1 MPAQAG
7 IAISGP
13 SCPDGRDARRSH
25 GRRPVHSAA
34 MLKEMFG
41 SEGAQLA
48 VRWALVVV
56 TALAILL
63 VGIVLARWLAGL
75 VRKGVMRKAND
86 AALAGFVATSVYVL
100 LCAVVIVGA
109 LDQLGVPTASL
120 IAALGAA
127 GLAVGLALKDSLGN
141 LASGVLIVF
150 TRPFRAGDVVEA
162 GGRTGVVE
170 RVDLL
175 NTVLS
180 TPDNSVVTLPN
191 AAIMSQPIVNF
202 SARPQR
208 RLELSFIVAS
218 SERDPLDA
226 VGLIERTLRAHPRV
240 LAEPPCQ
247 VLLQRLAEG
256 GVEII
261 ARPWVRTAELPGA
274 QGDVLA
280 AVGAA
285 LLAAGFT
292 APQRSLR
299 LVSPATPPIAASSS
313 RGAPEP
319 RP

>member
-1 MPAQAG
+1 
-7 IAISGP
+7 
-13 SCPDGRDARRSH
+13 
-25 GRRPVHSAA
+25 
-34 MLKEMFG
+34 MLKEMLG
-41 SEGAQLA
+41 SEGAQVA
-48 VRWALVVV
+48 VRWSLVVA
-56 TALAILL
+56 TALAMLLIGIL
-63 VGIVLARWLAGL
+63 VARWLAGL
-75 VRKGVMRKAND
+75 ARKGVMRKAND
-86 AALAGFVATSVYVL
+86 VALAGFVANALYVL

-109 LDQLGVPTASL
+109 LDHIGVPTASL

-162 GGRTGVVE
+162 AGRTGMVE

-175 NTVLS
+175 NTVLA

-191 AAIMSQPIVNF
+191 AAVMSQAIINF

-208 RLELSFIVAS
+208 RLELSFVVAS
-218 SERDPLDA
+218 LDRDPMAA
-226 VGLIERTLRAHPRV
+226 VGVIESSLRAHPRV

-261 ARPWVRTAELPGA
+261 ARPWVRTAELPDA

-280 AVGAA
+280 SVGAA

-299 LVSPATPPIAASSS
+299 LVSPSPQLPAAATP
-313 RGAPEP
+313 RGQPEP

>member
-1 MPAQAG
+1 
-7 IAISGP
+7 
-13 SCPDGRDARRSH
+13 
-25 GRRPVHSAA
+25 

-48 VRWALVVV
+48 VRWSLLLA

-63 VGIVLARWLAGL
+63 VGILVARWLAGL

-109 LDQLGVPTASL
+109 LDQLGVPTTSL

-162 GGRTGVVE
+162 AGRTGTVE

-175 NTVLS
+175 NTVLA

-191 AAIMSQPIVNF
+191 AAVMSQPIINF

-208 RLELSFIVAS
+208 RLELSFVVAS
-218 SERDPLDA
+218 LDRDPLEA

-240 LAEPPCQ
+240 LPEPPCQ

-256 GVEII
+256 GVEIT
-261 ARPWVRTAELPGA
+261 ARPWVRTAELPVA
-274 QGDVLA
+274 QGEVLA
-280 AVGAA
+280 SVGQA

-299 LVSPATPPIAASSS
+299 IVSPSPPPPVASTP
-313 RGAPEP
+313 RGEPEP